1 MLEVKKISM
10 LTKSEH
16 WQREYGP
23 YFKNLDFI
31 CVWIIAG
38 IISKGWYKEEKSLGN
53 SDKPS

>member
-1 MLEVKKISM
+1 MLEVKKMSM

-31 CVWIIAG
+31 CIRIIG
-38 IISKGWYKEEKSLGN
+38 GVISKGWYKEEKSLGN
-53 SDKPS
+53 SDKPP